1 MKEITA
7 TGLTVD
13 EAVQSALK
21 DLNAEKS
28 DVEIRI
34 IDEGK
39 KGFLGIFGQKP
50 AIVHVKLKKDP
61 VKDTVVFLKDVIAKM
76 GVEAD
81 ISVKKDGREVTFT
94 IEGSSIATLIGKRG
108 QTLNA
113 LQYLTQLA
121 ANKCSDHYLHVTVDA
136 EGYRSR
142 REETLIQ
149 LANRLA
155 EQAIKTAND
164 VKLEPMP
171 SNERKV
177 IHAALVKNKKIK
189 TYSVGEE
196 PKRHLVISPVNR
208 R

>member
-21 DLNAEKS
+21 DLNANEKE
-28 DVEIRI
+28 VEIGI

-39 KGFLGIFGQKP
+39 KGFLGIFGRKP
-50 AIVHVKLKKDP
+50 AIVKVKLKKDP
-61 VKDTVVFLKDVIAKM
+61 IQDTLLFLEDVIQKM
-76 GVEAD
+76 GVEAN
-81 ISVKKDGREVTFT
+81 ITVKHEGREASFN
-94 IEGSSIATLIGKRG
+94 IEGEDIAVLIGKRG
-108 QTLNA
+108 QTLNS
-113 LQYLTQLA
+113 LQYLAQLA
-121 ANKCSDHYLHVTVDA
+121 ANRSSDHYLHVTVDA
-136 EGYRSR
+136 ENYRTR

-155 EQAIKTAND
+155 DQAVKTAND

-171 SNERKV
+171 SYERKV
-177 IHAALVKNKKIK
+177 IHAALVHNKQIK

-196 PKRHLVISPVNR
+196 PKRHLVISPR
-208 R
+208 KR